1 MTVRHKVGRRTGR
14 GLAAALAVVA
24 AVAVLGGCGTKAS
37 SSAATPSPTASKSQ
51 GSLAAVA
58 ALAGYLGQAKPIA
71 TQLATTAASL
81 PGAVKGLATKPN
93 VTWAAS
99 EAHLQTISLQLSS
112 QAKSLAALAP
122 PTALRPVQDAIVKG
136 IKATQKAVATTAAAL
151 KKGVAKKG
159 ATKVQIQAQ
168 IAALQGKLSQLPQQ
182 LISAVEG
189 VIASPNS
196 TPTP

>member
-1 MTVRHKVGRRTGR
+1 MTVRHKVR
-14 GLAAALAVVA
+14 GIAAALAVVA
-24 AVAVLGGCGTKAS
+24 AVAVLAGCGAKAS

-51 GSLAAVA
+51 GSLAAIA
-58 ALAGYLGQAKPIA
+58 ALAGYLGQVKPIA
-71 TQLATTAASL
+71 TQLGNTAASL
-81 PGAVKGLATKPN
+81 QGAVKGLSIKRN
-93 VTWAAS
+93 GTWAAS
-99 EAHLQTISLQLSS
+99 AAHLQTISSQLSG

-122 PTALRPVQDAIVKG
+122 PTALRSVQDAVVKG
-136 IKATQKAVATTAAAL
+136 IEATQKAVATTAATL

-159 ATKVQIQAQ
+159 ATKAQIQAQ
-168 IAALQGKLSQLPQQ
+168 VATLQGKLSQLPEQ

>member
-1 MTVRHKVGRRTGR
+1 MTARHKAKRAGR

-24 AVAVLGGCGTKAS
+24 AVAVLTGCGTKAS
-37 SSAATPSPTASKSQ
+37 SSAATPSPPASKSQ
-51 GSLAAVA
+51 GSLAVAV
-58 ALAGYLGQAKPIA
+58 ALAGYLGQVKPIA
-71 TQLATTAASL
+71 TQLGTTAASL

-93 VTWAAS
+93 ATWSASAAY
-99 EAHLQTISLQLSS
+99 LQTISLQLSN
-112 QAKSLAALAP
+112 QAKSLSALTPPAALRSA
-122 PTALRPVQDAIVKG
+122 QDAVVKG
-136 IKATQKAVATTAAAL
+136 IEATQKAVATTAAAL

-159 ATKVQIQAQ
+159 ATKAQIQAQ
-168 IAALQGKLSQLPQQ
+168 VATLQGKLTQLPQQ

>member
-1 MTVRHKVGRRTGR
+1 MTARHKAKRAGR

-24 AVAVLGGCGTKAS
+24 AVAVLTGCGTKAS

-51 GSLAAVA
+51 GSLAVAV
-58 ALAGYLGQAKPIA
+58 ALAGYLGQVKPIA
-71 TQLATTAASL
+71 TQLGTTAASL

-93 VTWAAS
+93 ATWSASAAY
-99 EAHLQTISLQLSS
+99 LQTISLQLSN
-112 QAKSLAALAP
+112 QAKSLSALTPPAALRSA
-122 PTALRPVQDAIVKG
+122 QDAVVKG
-136 IKATQKAVATTAAAL
+136 IEATQKAVATTAAAL

-159 ATKVQIQAQ
+159 ATKAQIQAQ
-168 IAALQGKLSQLPQQ
+168 VATLQGKLTRLPQQ